1 MVLRGLKF
9 GMLLQL
15 AIGPICLMVFNT
27 AATYGLLYA
36 LSLVAAIVLIDTLY
50 IALSCAG
57 VAVVLKRTRVKLAVR
72 IAGAVVLV
80 LFGANMVAGG
90 LGYALFPQGALFSQ
104 PTGHS
109 LFFQGLLLTASN
121 PLTIVF
127 WGGVLSAQVTENGW
141 GKAGLFYFSMGCV
154 LATVL
159 FLTSV
164 SLLASVFGRFLPS
177 TAIQFFNVF
186 VGGVLIIFGTRPLY
200 KKQPGRE
207 YNAEKLP

>member
-1 MVLRGLKF
+1 MLLRGLKF

-15 AIGPICLMVFNT
+15 AIGPMCLMVFNT
-27 AATYGLLYA
+27 SATYGLLYA
-36 LSLVAAIVLIDTLY
+36 LSLVAAIALIDTLY
-50 IALSCAG
+50 ITLSCAG
-57 VAVVLKRTRVKLAVR
+57 VAAILKHMRIKLAVR
-72 IAGAVVLV
+72 IAGALVLV
-80 LFGANMVAGG
+80 LFGANMLAGG
-90 LGYALFPQGALFSQ
+90 LGYALFPQVALFSQ
-104 PTGHS
+104 PTGQS

-141 GKAGLFYFSMGCV
+141 GKAELFYFSMGCV

-177 TAIQFFNVF
+177 KAIQILNVF
-186 VGGVLIIFGTRPLY
+186 VGGVLIVFGAQLLY
-200 KKQPGRE
+200 KKRPGRE
-207 YNAEKLP
+207 